1 MTDTHIDKAR
11 AFDMLIEHDRRFETK
26 GWNEAIEAAV
36 SACQQRAEEMRDMP
50 GVGGY
55 LSDAAFSCMR
65 TVKAL
70 AKPQE

>member
-1 MTDTHIDKAR
+1 MPTDENLAMKWA
-11 AFDMLIEHDRRFETK
+11 IEHAQK
-26 GWNEAIEAAV
+26 QAWNEAIEAAV

-70 AKPQE
+70 AKPQDGG